1 MTKDRV
7 IKEFDTVEDAK
18 KVEETVKTGYAE
30 TSIESLEQWAAVEDD
45 LAESYE
51 RLAASAKDPA
61 KHDAFLKLSEESKR
75 NVVEI
80 NGLVTY
86 LEGLDRARAK
96 RIDELTALKK

>member
-1 MTKDRV
+1 MIKD
-7 IKEFDTVEDAK
+7 FDTVEDAR

-30 TSIESLEQWAAVEDD
+30 TSIESLVQWAAVEDD

-51 RLAASAKDPA
+51 KLAASTKDPA
-61 KHDAFLKLSEESKR
+61 KHDSFLKLSEESKR

-80 NGLVTY
+80 DGLVTY

-96 RIDELTALKK
+96 RIERLAALKK

>member
-1 MTKDRV
+1 LTKARI
-7 IKEFDTVEDAK
+7 IKEFDTIDDAK

-30 TSIESLEQWAAVEDD
+30 TSIESLVQWAAVEDD

-51 RLAASAKDPA
+51 KLAASAKDPA
-61 KHDAFLKLSEESKR
+61 KHDAFLKLGEESKR
-75 NVVEI
+75 NVIEI

-96 RIDELTALKK
+96 RIEELAGLKK